1 MRHSILAL
9 GVVVGLGLLG
19 CTKSK
24 PTPAAGAAAAQGTAN
39 AAAQPAPQPIHV
51 PASATPEQVMTVF
64 LQAWRT
70 GDSPTMDSLLTTKA
84 REELTKHDVH
94 VDPLSSPNAVYEVEP
109 ARSLTNDP
117 NVVHVNSKWTEQM
130 QNEQGQPI
138 QESYGIVWALR
149 RQANGWRVAGMQMEL
164 VPGQL
169 QHVDFEDPAAM
180 LQKMADASAA
190 LNPPQAATAATPTQP
205 GIAPPAGAVQPPQ
218 SAPAAAIQT
227 AQQPQFPP
235 TQSAPQRIER

>member
-1 MRHSILAL
+1 MRLSILAL
-9 GVVVGLGLLG
+9 SALVGLGLLG

-24 PTPAAGAAAAQGTAN
+24 PTTAAGAAAQTTAG
-39 AAAQPAPQPIHV
+39 AAGQPVPQPIHV

-84 REELTKHDVH
+84 REELTRHDVH

-109 ARSLTNDP
+109 ARLLPNDP
-117 NVVHVNSKWTEQM
+117 NLAHVNSKWTEQM
-130 QNEQGQPI
+130 QNEQGQPV

-164 VPGQL
+164 IPGQL

-180 LQKMADASAA
+180 LQKMADASASV
-190 LNPPQAATAATPTQP
+190 NPPAAAPSAAPTQT
-205 GIAPPAGAVQPPQ
+205 GIAPPPGSVQQPQ
-218 SAPAAAIQT
+218 GAPAAAIQT
-227 AQQPQFPP
+227 AQQPQLPP
-235 TQSAPQRIER
+235 PQGPPPRIER